1 LPNLLARMAEIII
14 SVGDA
19 APARRGGASLYAPG
33 SG

>member
-1 LPNLLARMAEIII
+1 MAEIII

-19 APARRGGASLYAPG
+19 APARRGSASLYAPG